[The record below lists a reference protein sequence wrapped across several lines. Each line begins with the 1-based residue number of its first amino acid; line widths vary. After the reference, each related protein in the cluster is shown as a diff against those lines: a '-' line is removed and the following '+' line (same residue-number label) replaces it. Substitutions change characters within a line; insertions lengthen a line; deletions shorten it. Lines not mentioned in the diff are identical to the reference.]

1 MSNDFEQ
8 LVNDTI
14 NKIKEF
20 GIKSCKA
27 FKLSCQLLKVY
38 LELNDL
44 EFSIK
49 NGEEWLS
56 KVHPGE
62 HMTETQ
68 RKTYSYRRRTV
79 LMLAENKAGKLH
91 IWRTYH
97 QRTAVRPKTAE
108 HLQYLKL
115 YEQKLHD
122 EKKANSTIS
131 LSMRVISGFLIY
143 LEQSGIISMRDVL
156 PGDIIKYFTQDKFVR
171 RKPDGVKAYAY
182 KLRSFLSFLEE
193 TGAVINKALSIAV
206 PKVFAK
212 QETIINVLSEKAE
225 EMIKSGKAIPS
236 SATAVR
242 DHAMILLALRL
253 GIRKSDIYKMKLSD
267 IDWKNESISFVQQK
281 TKITIKLPL
290 LPDVGNALMDY
301 ILNFRPRVADKTV
314 FIRHKA
320 PYRALVVSPKV
331 AERYLS
337 VFDPVDCPERGFHI
351 LRRTFATGMMRNN
364 IPRSTISASI
374 GQIDPNSVDVYLS
387 ADEVRMQ
394 KCALPLKGI
403 ECARGDLQ

>member
-1 MSNDFEQ
+1 MSSDFEQ
-8 LVNDTI
+8 LVNDTT

-20 GIKSCKA
+20 GIKSSKA
-27 FKLSCQLLKVY
+27 FRQSCQLLKAY
-38 LELNDL
+38 LEKNDL
-44 EFSIK
+44 EFSIE

-62 HMTETQ
+62 YMTETQ
-68 RKTYSYRRRTV
+68 RKAYSYQRRTV
-79 LMLAENKAGKLH
+79 LMLAENKAGKLDT
-91 IWRTYH
+91 WRTYH
-97 QRTAVRPKTAE
+97 QRTAIRPKTAE
-108 HLQYLKL
+108 HLQYLRL
-115 YEQKLHD
+115 YEQKLHA

-131 LSMRVISGFLIY
+131 LTMRVNSDFLIY
-143 LEQSGIISMRDVL
+143 LEQSGIFSMRDVL
-156 PGDIIKYFTQDKFVR
+156 PNDVIKYFTQDKFAG

-182 KLRSFLSFLEE
+182 RLRSFLTFLEE
-193 TGAVINKALSIAV
+193 TDIVVTKALSNAV
-206 PKVFAK
+206 PKIFAK
-212 QETIINVLSEKAE
+212 QETIVNILSEKAE
-225 EMIKSGKAIPS
+225 DMIKSGKAIPD

-242 DHAMILLALRL
+242 DHAMILLGLRL
-253 GIRKSDIYKMKLSD
+253 GIRESDIYIMNLSD

-281 TKITIKLPL
+281 TKIPIKLPL
-290 LPDVGNALMDY
+290 LPDIGNALMDY
-301 ILNFRPRVADKTV
+301 ILNFRPKVNDKTV

-337 VFDPVDCPERGFHI
+337 VFDPDDCPERGFHI

-374 GQIDPNSVDVYLS
+374 GQKDPNSVDVYLS